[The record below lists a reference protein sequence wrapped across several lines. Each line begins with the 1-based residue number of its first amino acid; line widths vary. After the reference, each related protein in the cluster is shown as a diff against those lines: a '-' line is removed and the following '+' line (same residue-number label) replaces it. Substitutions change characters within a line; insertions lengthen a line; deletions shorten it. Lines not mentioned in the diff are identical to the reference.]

1 MSLEVL
7 IAELTREAE
16 READQIRS
24 AAVEQAR
31 LIQHTAEDQAR
42 QRRDTEL
49 ARLEASHRLAVAR
62 DTAAAVRS
70 NRLAL
75 LEARYRFL
83 DQVFARA
90 AAMLTGTDAARY
102 RAGIGA
108 LVGATTRYLEGTP
121 AELRCRPDVSAAVV
135 ALSDRSEQVRVVPSD
150 DANAG
155 LLGRS
160 TDGRIVVDNTL
171 PALLARRRA
180 ELEVAV
186 ARRLEEE

>member
-1 MSLEVL
+1 VSLDVL

-31 LIQHTAEDQAR
+31 VIEQTAAEQGR
-42 QRRDTEL
+42 LRRDTER
-49 ARLEASHRLAVAR
+49 ARLEAAHRLAVAR

-75 LEARYRFL
+75 LEARYRLL

-90 AAMLTGTDAARY
+90 AALLSGADAARY
-102 RAGIGA
+102 REGVPV

-121 AELRCRPDVSAAVV
+121 AELRCRPDISAEVEARCNGS
-135 ALSDRSEQVRVVPSD
+135 AQMRVFPSD

-155 LLGRS
+155 LLGAS
-160 TDGRIVVDNTL
+160 SDGRIVVDNTL

-186 ARRLEEE
+186 NQRLEEG